1 MRKKN
6 MNVSCVSC
14 GKHEL
19 EKDEIGINIKLL
31 GEQISSYY
39 CLECLAD
46 YLEVTVDDL
55 NAKIEAFKDEGCTL
69 FG

>member
-6 MNVSCVSC
+6 RNVSCVSC

-19 EKDEIGINIKLL
+19 KKDEIGINIKLL

-55 NAKIEAFKDEGCTL
+55 NAKIEAFKEEGCTL

>member
-1 MRKKN
+1 

-19 EKDEIGINIKLL
+19 KKDEIGINIKLL

-55 NAKIEAFKDEGCTL
+55 NAKIEAFKEEGCTL